1 MRLPPWFA
9 GAVLF
14 CAFHVLPG
22 PLIWYPGPGG
32 YSHRHGAGVS
42 AENSHKNKKAL
53 FITNFIQ

>member
-1 MRLPPWFA
+1 MCLSCAA
-9 GAVLF
+9 GAVDL
-14 CAFHVLPG
+14 VPG
-22 PLIWYPGPGG
+22 AGG